1 MGNYGI
7 FVRKIAVGILAAAV
21 AAGLSGCADTASEK
35 AAEGESPE
43 NVTVILDYVAN
54 TNHTGMYVALDQGY
68 YKEDG
73 MDVSIVEPTEG
84 ATATLIAVG
93 KGDFGI
99 SYQEDVTIA
108 RTSADP
114 LPVKA
119 VAALIQH
126 NTSGFVTYG
135 DKDIHSPKDFEGK
148 TYAGWGGPGE
158 EAVLKAVMAKDGGD
172 FSKLDMVIS
181 DGSGFE
187 ALKDK
192 VDVMWFFEGWDNI
205 KCRLNDFPINY
216 MELRQ
221 LDKRLDY
228 YTPVIIASEDTL
240 KNKPEMTKKFLEA
253 TAKGYRYAIEH
264 PKESA
269 EILHKYA
276 PDYSLEML
284 TMSQEYLAGKYMEDT
299 KRWGEMKDSVW
310 DNYTDF
316 LVEYGVI
323 EEDIPA
329 DQYKDLAAD
338 KNLTMDVRSGGTLN
352 LFLNTTEG
360 VMADEKVRQAAL
372 AALNCDDILMA
383 SYGDADLYKLNAG
396 WCNPDDAQWGTEAGS
411 EYYNQNDVEKAK
423 KLLSESSYNNE
434 KIVLVTT
441 PEYNEM
447 YNATLVVQEQLKAA
461 GFNAEVESY
470 DFSTFMEHRADPKQ
484 FSMYITSNSYN
495 MLPIQLSVLDKG
507 WAGLDR
513 PEVTDGI
520 KAIRSA
526 SSNEEA
532 KAAWEDLQSFI
543 YEYGAASVIGH
554 FTNITA
560 MNSKV
565 ENYQYLRFPIYWN
578 ITFAE

>member
-68 YKEDG
+68 YKEAG

-108 RTSADP
+108 RTSADS

-253 TAKGYRYAIEH
+253 TAKGYWYAIEH

-323 EEDIPA
+323 EEDILA
-329 DQYKDLAAD
+329 DQCYT
-338 KNLTMDVRSGGTLN
+338 NE
-352 LFLNTTEG
+352 FLP
-360 VMADEKVRQAAL
+360 Q
-372 AALNCDDILMA
+372 
-383 SYGDADLYKLNAG
+383 
-396 WCNPDDAQWGTEAGS
+396 
-411 EYYNQNDVEKAK
+411 
-423 KLLSESSYNNE
+423 
-434 KIVLVTT
+434 
-441 PEYNEM
+441 
-447 YNATLVVQEQLKAA
+447 
-461 GFNAEVESY
+461 
-470 DFSTFMEHRADPKQ
+470 
-484 FSMYITSNSYN
+484 
-495 MLPIQLSVLDKG
+495 
-507 WAGLDR
+507 
-513 PEVTDGI
+513 
-520 KAIRSA
+520 
-526 SSNEEA
+526 
-532 KAAWEDLQSFI
+532 
-543 YEYGAASVIGH
+543 
-554 FTNITA
+554 
-560 MNSKV
+560 
-565 ENYQYLRFPIYWN
+565 
-578 ITFAE
+578 

>member
-7 FVRKIAVGILAAAV
+7 FVRKIAAGILAAAV

-68 YKEDG
+68 YKEAG

-158 EAVLKAVMAKDGGD
+158 EAVLKVVMAKDGGN

-329 DQYKDLAAD
+329 DQCYT
-338 KNLTMDVRSGGTLN
+338 NE
-352 LFLNTTEG
+352 FLP
-360 VMADEKVRQAAL
+360 Q
-372 AALNCDDILMA
+372 
-383 SYGDADLYKLNAG
+383 
-396 WCNPDDAQWGTEAGS
+396 
-411 EYYNQNDVEKAK
+411 
-423 KLLSESSYNNE
+423 
-434 KIVLVTT
+434 
-441 PEYNEM
+441 
-447 YNATLVVQEQLKAA
+447 
-461 GFNAEVESY
+461 
-470 DFSTFMEHRADPKQ
+470 
-484 FSMYITSNSYN
+484 
-495 MLPIQLSVLDKG
+495 
-507 WAGLDR
+507 
-513 PEVTDGI
+513 
-520 KAIRSA
+520 
-526 SSNEEA
+526 
-532 KAAWEDLQSFI
+532 
-543 YEYGAASVIGH
+543 
-554 FTNITA
+554 
-560 MNSKV
+560 
-565 ENYQYLRFPIYWN
+565 
-578 ITFAE
+578 